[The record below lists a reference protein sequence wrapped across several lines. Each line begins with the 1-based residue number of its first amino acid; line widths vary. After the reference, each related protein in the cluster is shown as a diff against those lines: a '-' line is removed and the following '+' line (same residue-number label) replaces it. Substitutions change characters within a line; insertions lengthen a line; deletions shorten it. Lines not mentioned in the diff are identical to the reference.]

1 MSKRAFA
8 AMSIGSN
15 NTMTDN
21 KRIAKNTVIVYIRL
35 VVVTLIGL
43 LSSRFVLQALGV
55 SDYGLYNVVG
65 SIIGMFAFISGS
77 LSVTTIRFLNFE
89 KGKPDGDMNRMFNIC
104 NALHIGMAAL
114 LLILFE
120 IFGVWYIINYLNVE
134 PGKEADAM
142 FVFQV
147 SIVVCCLGIMNVPYS
162 SLYNVHEKFVF
173 PTVITIIDAVLK
185 LASILALLYYPGN
198 RLRVYAFAMSVIT
211 FSDFVVYHLM
221 AYRNW
226 RPIVRWSFVPKWG
239 SYREVISYTNYNML
253 STVSMTARS
262 QGSNLLINF
271 FFGTVVNAAYAVSTI
286 VRSFVEMFMSS
297 FDGAAAPQITQNISA
312 NNTERVAYLAH
323 TICRACIILTEL
335 VLLPLYLEM
344 DFILKLWLGNPP
356 EGTTLFCRITLF
368 IVLMAATCGGIGRVI
383 DGAGKIKWFKIQIS
397 FYYLLCLPVGYVLF
411 HYGFP
416 AYWILILFVLSDV
429 FNRITQLILLK
440 VILNFDIATFVK
452 EAYTRPFVIFVL
464 MAIFAIVYQHLNIQ
478 AIPMRMMGIIISV
491 VFSAIIVYAIGLKK
505 DEKQKVLQLI
515 KNKMNHNS

>member
-1 MSKRAFA
+1 MSRRAFA
-8 AMSIGSN
+8 AMSLGSV

-21 KRIAKNTVIVYIRL
+21 KRIAKNTIIVYIRL
-35 VVVTLIGL
+35 IVVTLIGL

-65 SIIGMFAFISGS
+65 SIIGMFAFISAS
-77 LSVTTIRFLNFE
+77 LSATTIRFLNFE
-89 KGKPDGDMNRMFNIC
+89 KGKPDGDMNHMFNIC
-104 NALHIGMAAL
+104 NVLHIGMATL
-114 LLILFE
+114 LLVLFE
-120 IFGVWYIINYLNVE
+120 CFGVWYIINYLNVE

-147 SIVVCCLGIMNVPYS
+147 SIITCCLGIMNVPYS

-173 PTVITIIDAVLK
+173 PTVITIVDALLK

-198 RLRVYAFAMSVIT
+198 RLRVYAFAMSIIT
-211 FSDFVVYHLM
+211 FSDFVIYHLM
-221 AYRNW
+221 AYRKW
-226 RPIVRWSFVPKWG
+226 RPIVRWSFVPRWG

-271 FFGTVVNAAYAVSTI
+271 FFGTVVNAAFAVSTI
-286 VRSFVEMFMSS
+286 VRGFVETFMAS
-297 FDGAAAPQITQNISA
+297 FDGAAGPQITQNISA
-312 NNTERVAYLAH
+312 NNMERVAYLSH
-323 TICRACIILTEL
+323 TICRACIILSEL
-335 VLLPLYLEM
+335 ILLPLFVEM

-356 EGTTLFCRITLF
+356 EGTTLFCQITLF

-411 HYGFP
+411 KNGFP
-416 AYWILILFVLSDV
+416 SYWILILFVLSDV

-440 VILNFDIATFVK
+440 VILNYDIVTFVK
-452 EAYTRPFVIFVL
+452 EAYTRPLLIFVL
-464 MAIFAIVYQHLNIQ
+464 MTIFAIVYQHLNIQ
-478 AIPMRMMGIIISV
+478 TASMRIVGIIISV
-491 VFSAIIVYAIGLKK
+491 VFSATIVYAIGLKK
-505 DEKQKVLQLI
+505 EEKQKVLQLI
-515 KNKMNHNS
+515 KARINRNS

>member
-1 MSKRAFA
+1 M
-8 AMSIGSN
+8 
-15 NTMTDN
+15 DEN
-21 KRIAKNTVIVYIRL
+21 KLIAKNTIIVYIKL
-35 VVVTLIGL
+35 VAVTIIGL

-65 SIIGMFAFISGS
+65 SVIGMFSFISGS

-104 NALHIGMAAL
+104 NVLHIGMAIL

-120 IFGVWYIINYLNVE
+120 CFGVWYINNYLNVA
-134 PGKEADAM
+134 PGKESDAM

-147 SIVVCCLGIMNVPYS
+147 STIVCCMGIMNVPYS
-162 SLYNVHEKFVF
+162 SLYNVHEKFLF
-173 PTVITIIDAVLK
+173 PTILTIIDAVLK
-185 LASILALLYYPGN
+185 LLCILFLLYYSGN
-198 RLRVYAFAMSVIT
+198 RLRVYAFGISLIT
-211 FSDFVVYHLM
+211 FLDFVVYHLL

-226 RPIVRWSFVPKWG
+226 RHIVRWSFVPKWN

-286 VRSFVEMFMSS
+286 VRSFVETFMTS
-297 FDGAAAPQITQNISA
+297 FDGAAGPQITQNISA
-312 NNTERVAYLAH
+312 NNMERVSYLAH
-323 TICRACIILTEL
+323 TICRACIILSEL

-344 DFILKLWLGNPP
+344 DFILKLWLGTPP
-356 EGTTLFCRITLF
+356 EGTTLFCKITLF

-397 FYYLLCLPVGYVLF
+397 FYYLMCLPVGYVLF
-411 HYGFP
+411 YYGFP

-440 VILNFDIATFVK
+440 RILSYDIATFVK
-452 EAYTRPFVIFVL
+452 EAYTRPFLILIL
-464 MAIFAIVYQHLNIQ
+464 MILFAVGYEQLDIQ
-478 AIPMRMMGIIISV
+478 TIPMKIVGIIVSTL
-491 VFSAIIVYAIGLKK
+491 FSATLVYFIGLKRS
-505 DEKQKVLQLI
+505 EKQKALQII
-515 KNKMNHNS
+515 KDKMCKKP